1 MSPLHTPSG
10 EFFALRREMMK
21 RDFMRMND
29 RQREAV
35 FHADGALLIL
45 AGAGS
50 GKTTVLVNR
59 AASLI
64 RYGGAYSSE
73 IYPDEISKELMEAL
87 RRAASGEIP
96 ITDELR
102 RLCAVD
108 PCHAWQI
115 LTITFTNKAAGELK
129 DRLCRML
136 GSEGEEVAASTF
148 HSFCARI
155 MRREGE
161 ALGFSSHFTIYDTQ
175 DSQRL
180 MKDCLK
186 QLGIEEKILSH
197 KSVLGEISRAKDR
210 LISPADFAAQVG
222 TDFRLK
228 KVAACYELYE
238 KQLSQA
244 DAMDFDD
251 LLCKTVELFEQ
262 HPEILEKYQR
272 RFRYIMVDEY
282 QDTNY
287 AQYRLVSLL
296 AGKHGNLCVVGDDDQ
311 SIYKFRGATI
321 ENILNFEHE
330 FHHCT
335 VIRLEQNY
343 RSTKVIL
350 DAANHVI
357 EKNKG
362 RKGKTLWTNNDE
374 GEQIACYIL
383 DNEDEE
389 ARLIAETVQ
398 NGAAVGRH
406 YRDFAVLYRA
416 RAQSNAIERALVKS
430 GIPYRVIGGHRF
442 YDTQEVRDAMAYL
455 RVINNPADN
464 VSLRRIINVPKRGI
478 GETTMDNSAEIAA
491 QLGLSLYEVIA
502 HAEEYPALSRAAQ
515 KLKTV
520 TALLDSLRERTE
532 DGETM
537 PHELY
542 RDMLERTGYLAMWE
556 MAGESEEGRVENLRE
571 LESSLIDYEQNSME
585 DLPSLAGFL
594 EEAALMTDVDNYD
607 ASADTMVLMTMHA
620 AKGLEFP
627 VVFLPGFED
636 GIFPGH
642 NSLLQPEE
650 MEEERRLCYVGI
662 TRAKEKLYITRA
674 KSRMLFG
681 MTNRNRVSRFFDD
694 IPPELIC
701 EHDLSTMGNYGGFD
715 DNSTFRRRNGYQSDR
730 NTAYRQSASELI
742 AAAERSAAERS
753 RGSFGKEK
761 RSHTADSA
769 MHRQKLAAVSGIKK
783 EPVASSWSAGDV
795 ILHKVFGRGTIQSV
809 SPMGNDFLL
818 TIAFDGAGVKK
829 IMANFV
835 HLEKAE

>member
-1 MSPLHTPSG
+1 MRPLYTSSE
-10 EFFALRREMMK
+10 EFCTLRREIMN
-21 RDFMRMND
+21 RDFTRMNN

-35 FHADGALLIL
+35 FHANGALLIL

-64 RYGGAYSSE
+64 RYGEAYSDNSC
-73 IYPDEISKELMEAL
+73 PDDISKEELEAL
-87 RRAASGEIP
+87 RRAAAGDAP

-102 RLCAVD
+102 CLCAVN
-108 PCHAWQI
+108 PCPAWQI

-129 DRLCRML
+129 ERLCRML
-136 GSEGEEVAASTF
+136 GSEGEEVVASTF

-161 ALGFSSHFTIYDTQ
+161 RLGFSSHFTIYDTQ

-180 MKDCLK
+180 MKECLK
-186 QLGIEEKILSH
+186 QLGIEERFLSY
-197 KSVLGEISRAKDR
+197 KSALGEISRAKDR
-210 LISPADFAAQVG
+210 LLSPADFAAQVG
-222 TDFRLK
+222 ADFRLK

-238 KQLSQA
+238 KRLSQA

-262 HPEILEKYQR
+262 CPDVLEKYQR

-282 QDTNY
+282 QDTNH

-296 AGKHGNLCVVGDDDQ
+296 AGKNGNLCVVGDDDQ

-321 ENILNFEHE
+321 ENILNFEQE
-330 FHHCT
+330 FRGCK

-350 DAANHVI
+350 DAANRVI
-357 EKNKG
+357 EKNQN
-362 RKGKTLWTNNDE
+362 RKGKTLWTDNAQ
-374 GEQIACYIL
+374 GEQISWYTL

-398 NGAAVGRH
+398 NGVAAGRR

-430 GIPYRVIGGHRF
+430 AVPYRVIGGHRF

-455 RVINNPADN
+455 RVINNPADD
-464 VSLRRIINVPKRGI
+464 VSLRRIINTPKRGI
-478 GETTMDNSAEIAA
+478 GETTVDHAAEIAS
-491 QLGLSLYEVIA
+491 QLGQSLYEVIA

-515 KLKTV
+515 KLKAV
-520 TALLDSLRERTE
+520 TALFDSLRERAE
-532 DGETM
+532 DGETL

-542 RDMLERTGYLAMWE
+542 REMLEQTGYLAMWE
-556 MAGESEEGRVENLRE
+556 MMGETEAGRVETLQE
-571 LESSLIDYEQNSME
+571 LESSLIDYEQNSTE
-585 DLPSLAGFL
+585 YLPSLAGFL

-607 ASADTMVLMTMHA
+607 ADADTMVLMTMHA

-636 GIFPGH
+636 GIFPGR
-642 NSLLQPEE
+642 NSLFQPEE

-662 TRAKEKLYITRA
+662 TRAKERLYITCA

-694 IPPELIC
+694 IPAELIS
-701 EHDLSTMGNYGGFD
+701 EHDLSTMPDYMGFSDDYG
-715 DNSTFRRRNGYQSDR
+715 SRRRGTGYAADTS
-730 NTAYRQSASELI
+730 YRQSAAELI
-742 AAAERSAAERS
+742 AAAEKNAAERS
-753 RGSFGKEK
+753 QGSFGTGMA
-761 RSHTADSA
+761 SHTADRA
-769 MHRQKLAAVSGIKK
+769 INRQKLAAATDTKK
-783 EPVASSWSAGDV
+783 ASAASLWSAGDV
-795 ILHKVFGRGTIQSV
+795 IRHKVFGRGTIQSV
-809 SPMGNDFLL
+809 SPMGNDCLL
-818 TIAFDGAGVKK
+818 TIAFDTAGVKK

-835 HLEKAE
+835 HLEKEE